1 MTKILV
7 HEIDSFC
14 KVNCS
19 RNKSAMIAVDKKS
32 FNVIYLVRH
41 FPPSKII
48 LTSWTFFS
56 FWHYRRPDNFAAQQM
71 WLWDGSLRLV
81 LCGHWVEMGEVTCPR
96 MWSFQKY
103 LPSYQNLASY
113 LQNAVGI
120 KIFIIFALSKIS
132 LLNICLHI
140 KIFASLSKYFRAGRK
155 RADEMGSELG
165 PEHDHD
171 MDRTSISQKVIM
183 SRTVCLFCCQSTLMI
198 TT

>member
-1 MTKILV
+1 MAQILV
-7 HEIDSFC
+7 HEID
-14 KVNCS
+14 
-19 RNKSAMIAVDKKS
+19 I
-32 FNVIYLVRH
+32 H
-41 FPPSKII
+41 FAKWIVPMVSQLWLMLTIFFWCHRLEETVPPSKII

-71 WLWDGSLRLV
+71 WLWDGSLWLD

-140 KIFASLSKYFRAGRK
+140 KIFASLSKYFRVGRK

-171 MDRTSISQKVIM
+171 MDQTSISQKVFM
-183 SRTVCLFCCQSTLMI
+183 SGTVWLFCCQSTLMI